1 MYYQFSTS
9 KIKDYRLLA
18 ISTMNFDIN
27 DRVGFFVRVDMREQ
41 AIPID
46 DSLDYNYVE
55 VSLGMEINL

>member
-1 MYYQFSTS
+1 
-9 KIKDYRLLA
+9 
-18 ISTMNFDIN
+18 MNFDIN